1 MFARWSLSAVVVFG
15 LTSPACSGAGAEPL
29 AGDFSGDPTAT
40 TTSETGELH
49 VALYTLPAE
58 APVRGTN
65 QVLLQVT
72 PVGDSPEPEL
82 DVRLT
87 TFMPAMGHGS
97 GKEPK
102 LVAIEAGR
110 YTFENVVLN
119 MPGLWEL
126 HVAVSGDIEDA
137 IKFQFDVE

>member
-1 MFARWSLSAVVVFG
+1 MFARWSLGAVVFG
-15 LTSPACSGAGAEPL
+15 LVSSACSGAGGEPP
-29 AGDFSGDPTAT
+29 AGDFFGDPTAT
-40 TTSETGELH
+40 TTSASGELH

-58 APVRGTN
+58 TPVRGKN
-65 QVLLQVT
+65 QVLLEVT
-72 PVGDSPEPEL
+72 PMGGSREPEL
-82 DVRLT
+82 DIQLT

-97 GKEPK
+97 GKVPK

-126 HVAVSGDIEDA
+126 HVAVSGDVEDEFT
-137 IKFQFDVE
+137 FQFDVE